1 MAETITIDL
10 VVGEKDIRIFVYE
23 TVGPEGEGDSY
34 AEAEIVSRLV
44 FSLVFQLLY
53 GKRSVLHLRY
63 ANNNLRRLSDRC
75 FASCRPRFIV
85 RWIVA
90 SIVVSR
96 RETRFIAKVNSISL
110 ICKCIVIAARFRL
123 RYLIMQAFRVGM
135 LLKRAVYH
143 RNTGITRNFD
153 YTMVLGVLVERVC

>member
-90 SIVVSR
+90 SIVVSQ
-96 RETRFIAKVNSISL
+96 RETL

-135 LLKRAVYH
+135 LLKRAVYY